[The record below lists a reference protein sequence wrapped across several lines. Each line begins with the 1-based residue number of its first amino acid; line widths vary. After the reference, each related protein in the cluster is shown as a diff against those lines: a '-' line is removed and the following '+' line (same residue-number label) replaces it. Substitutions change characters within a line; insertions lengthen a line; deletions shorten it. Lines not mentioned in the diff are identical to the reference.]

1 MRYPKKIVSR
11 AAQLAA
17 GAALALGLL
26 GVPLTAAA
34 ADEAKLTVTATV
46 LKRASLKVLAQPTA
60 VVVTA
65 ADIARGYVD
74 VAAPAHVAVQSNTPG
89 YLLDFASVG
98 DFMRQI
104 VVRGLGADVQ
114 LSPAGGLVT
123 QTAPGNVKTT
133 LALGFRFVLSET
145 AQPGAYPWPMRLAAQ
160 PL

>member
-1 MRYPKKIVSR
+1 MNQPAHSR
-11 AAQLAA
+11 LLAHVLVA
-17 GAALALGLL
+17 VALACGAQACLAGETQ
-26 GVPLTAAA
+26 VKVSVTV
-34 ADEAKLTVTATV
+34 AKH
-46 LKRASLKVLAQPTA
+46 ASLRVVSQPGA

-65 ADIARGYVD
+65 ADIQRGYVD
-74 VAAPAHVAVQSNTPG
+74 VPVAAQVAVQSNTPG
-89 YLLDFASVG
+89 YLLDFASEG

-114 LSPAGGLVT
+114 LSPAGGVVT

-133 LALGFRFVLSET
+133 LALGFRFVLSDG